1 MTPMTRH
8 HILTWLFTRPQDR
21 TESPTFPSTH
31 QQTPFKVYLLQESDL
46 QLGKSKRAL

>member
-1 MTPMTRH
+1 MTPMARH
-8 HILTWLFTRPQDR
+8 HILTWLFTRLQDR

-31 QQTPFKVYLLQESDL
+31 QQTPFEVHLPRESDL